1 MNNSVSSRLKELAQ
15 VFFKLGIIGFGGP
28 AAHIAMMEDEV
39 VKRRG
44 WLTREHFLDLIG
56 ATNLIPGPNSTE
68 MAIHV
73 GYIYGGWLGLI
84 VSGVCFI
91 FPAVLITTALAWIYV
106 NYGSLPQVA
115 PLLYGIKPAVLAII
129 LNALWRLGKKAVKS
143 RKLLIIALGVVALL
157 LVAKLDQAIAL
168 LIGGIL
174 GMLWLQSRD
183 QDIPPGN
190 QTNWLASLT
199 TGATLKVTG
208 AFGASVTAASIANVP
223 LWQLGWFFLK
233 IGSIL
238 FGGGYVLVAFLQ
250 GGLVQEYGWLTQQQ
264 LLDAIAIGQFTPGP
278 ILSTATF
285 IGYII
290 AGIPGAMISTLGI
303 FLPSF
308 FFTAALNPLVPSLRA
323 SKWTAAFLDAVNVSS
338 VALMFVVTLQLGVA
352 TLTIAK
358 PPYLDLVA
366 VVIAIISAILAIRY
380 QINAAWIVLGA
391 ALIGWSASLLG

>member
-1 MNNSVSSRLKELAQ
+1 MNNSASSRLKELAQ
-15 VFFKLGIIGFGGP
+15 VFLKLGIIGFGGP

-91 FPAVLITTALAWIYV
+91 FPAVLITAALAWVYV
-106 NYGSLPQVA
+106 NYGSLPQFA

-157 LVAKLDQAIAL
+157 LVAKLDEVFAL

-174 GMLWLQSRD
+174 GMLWLRD
-183 QDIPPGN
+183 DKDAPPGSQKN
-190 QTNWLASLT
+190 LLLASLT
-199 TGATLKVTG
+199 TGA
-208 AFGASVTAASIANVP
+208 FSASVAPVAAANVP
-223 LWQLGWFFLK
+223 LWQLGGFFLK

-250 GGLVQEYGWLTQQQ
+250 GGLVDQYGWLTQQQ

-285 IGYII
+285 VGYII
-290 AGIPGAMISTLGI
+290 AGIPGAIVSTIGI

-308 FFTAALNPLVPSLRA
+308 FFTAALNPLVPRLRA

-338 VALMFVVTLQLGVA
+338 VALMVVVTLQLAVA
-352 TLTIAK
+352 TLIIAK
-358 PPYLDLVA
+358 PPHIDFLA

-380 QINAAWIVLGA
+380 KVNAAWIVLGA
-391 ALIGWSASLLG
+391 ACLGWGASYLGYAG

>member
-15 VFFKLGIIGFGGP
+15 VFLKLGIVGFGGP

-39 VKRRG
+39 VKRRS
-44 WLTREHFLDLIG
+44 WLTREHFLDLIS

-68 MAIHV
+68 MAIHI
-73 GYIYGGWLGLI
+73 GYIYAGWLGLI
-84 VSGVCFI
+84 ISGACFI
-91 FPAVLITTALAWIYV
+91 FPAVLMTAGLAWAYV
-106 NYGSLPQVA
+106 NYGSLPQFA

-157 LVAKLDQAIAL
+157 LVAKLDEVVAL
-168 LIGGIL
+168 LAGGIL
-174 GMLWLQSRD
+174 GMLWLHSD

-190 QTNWLASLT
+190 QANLLFVGLT
-199 TGATLKVTG
+199 TST
-208 AFGASVTAASIANVP
+208 FSASVPPITAVNVP

-250 GGLVQEYGWLTQQQ
+250 GGLVDEYGWLTQQQ

-278 ILSTATF
+278 VLSTATF

-290 AGIPGAMISTLGI
+290 AGIPGAIISTIGI

-308 FFTAALNPLVPSLRA
+308 FFTAALNPLVPRLRA
-323 SKWTAAFLDAVNVSS
+323 STWTAAFLDAVNVSS
-338 VALMFVVTLQLGVA
+338 VALMLVVILQLGAA
-352 TLTIAK
+352 TLITAK
-358 PPYLDLVA
+358 PPYIDFLALFMALV
-366 VVIAIISAILAIRY
+366 SAILVIRV

-391 ALIGWSASLLG
+391 ALIGWSAAFLGLTA

>member
-15 VFFKLGIIGFGGP
+15 VFLKLGIIGFGGP

-84 VSGVCFI
+84 ISGVCFI
-91 FPAVLITTALAWIYV
+91 FPAVLITAGLAWVYV
-106 NYGSLPQVA
+106 SYGSLPQVA

-157 LVAKLDQAIAL
+157 LVAKLDEVLAL

-174 GMLWLQSRD
+174 GMLWLRGD
-183 QDIPPGN
+183 KDIPPGN
-190 QTNWLASLT
+190 QANLLLVGLT
-199 TGATLKVTG
+199 TGA
-208 AFGASVTAASIANVP
+208 FSASVPAVAAANVP
-223 LWQLGWFFLK
+223 LWQLAWFFLK

-250 GGLVQEYGWLTQQQ
+250 GGLVDEYGWLTQQQ

-290 AGIPGAMISTLGI
+290 AGIPGAIVSTIGI

-308 FFTAALNPLVPSLRA
+308 FFTALLNPLVPRLRA

-338 VALMFVVTLQLGVA
+338 VALMLVVTLQLGIA
-352 TLTIAK
+352 TLTTAK
-358 PPYLDLVA
+358 PPYLDFFA

-380 QINAAWIVLGA
+380 QINAVWIVLGA
-391 ALIGWSASLLG
+391 ALIGWGASFLGYTGSN